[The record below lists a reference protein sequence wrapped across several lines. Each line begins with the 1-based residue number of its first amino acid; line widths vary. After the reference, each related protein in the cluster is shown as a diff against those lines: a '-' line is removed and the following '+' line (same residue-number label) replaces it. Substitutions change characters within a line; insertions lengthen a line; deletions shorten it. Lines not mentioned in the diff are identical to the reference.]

1 MAIQYPEKV
10 QGGNFY
16 LGDNLEMTTKTVVD
30 SVDETISKTF
40 KVLDTIP
47 ATPELP
53 EVTGEDNGDVLTVV
67 DGEWA
72 KATPTPELPE
82 VTNADDGDIL
92 TVVSGQWAKA
102 TPSSGGSDIL
112 QTFATTAINETQS
125 VILVPQDGTY
135 IKTSNIITAP
145 NSYPMTDSAAYP
157 FSSVELTVSINN
169 NTYHFILVPEAMSP
183 SYNFNLSGGIEDGDS
198 SGLYCKV
205 VFEQTSYD
213 SEPTGNIWLA
223 FIDGTQDFTILPEN
237 GNVSVSISSFNLT
250 TVSNDFATAYGIMTY
265 TG

>member
-16 LGDNLEMTTKTVVD
+16 LGDNLEMTTKIVVD

-40 KVLDTIP
+40 KVLDVIP

-53 EVTGEDNGDVLTVV
+53 EVTSEDNGDV
-67 DGEWA
+67 
-72 KATPTPELPE
+72 
-82 VTNADDGDIL
+82 L

-102 TPSSGGSDIL
+102 TPSGGGSDIL
-112 QTFATTAINETQS
+112 QTFTTTAINETQS

-135 IKTSNIITAP
+135 IKTSNIITTSDNYP
-145 NSYPMTDSAAYP
+145 IIHNDIGSYRICP
-157 FSSVELTVSINN
+157 FSSTELTVSINSD
-169 NTYHFILVPEAMSP
+169 TYSFILTPNAISS
-183 SYNFNLSGGIEDGDS
+183 SYDFSLSGGIEDEDS
-198 SGLYCKV
+198 RGLYCQV
-205 VFEQTSYD
+205 VFEQTSVD

-223 FIDGTQDFTILPEN
+223 FIDGTQGSTILPEN

-250 TVSNDFATAYGIMTY
+250 TVSNDFVTAFDIMTY